1 MSQLAMQY
9 GRSTSTICT
18 ISKKREEIKKLDV
31 AKGVKTIHS
40 TKQRPKLLEDVEKP
54 MLLWISD
61 KQLAGDSISE
71 PIICAKAK
79 ALCLDVVKKTPGTT
93 SEDLDAFKASR
104 GWFENFKE
112 VSGRAINLFN
122 ENALSHFRDMLKRRE
137 KQISLDRFLVKQ
149 PKRQQSDSE
158 PQPGPSEV
166 KFRKIRRV
174 GSSSESEDSLS
185 PQ

>member
-1 MSQLAMQY
+1 MSLMKLSLGKNLGLDVDGEDLEELVEEHTQELTTDELIQLHKEQQREVIEELSS
-9 GRSTSTICT
+9 GEEEVKKDTIP
-18 ISKKREEIKKLDV
+18 SSEIKKAL
-31 AKGVKTIHS
+31 KNWEELQNFI
-40 TKQRPKLLEDVEKP
+40 EKHHP
-54 MLLWISD
+54 
-61 KQLAGDSISE
+61 
-71 PIICAKAK
+71 
-79 ALCLDVVKKTPGTT
+79 
-93 SEDLDAFKASR
+93 
-104 GWFENFKE
+104 NKE